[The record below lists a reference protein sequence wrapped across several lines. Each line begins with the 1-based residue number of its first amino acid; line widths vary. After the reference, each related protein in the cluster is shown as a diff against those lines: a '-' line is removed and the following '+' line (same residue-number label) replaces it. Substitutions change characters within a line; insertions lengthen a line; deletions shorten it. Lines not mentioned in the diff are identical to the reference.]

1 MKIKSNMSAKSNDSG
16 HLKVVSIRRR
26 YVQNTLQQHAFTHTK
41 IIATAK
47 RNIWATTRRMN
58 PSECITNNRTHNK
71 TLLLY
76 SIYICTQLSVYVC
89 GCFYV
94 MKQMDWGAPLASC
107 LLSYHAK
114 HAIEIDP
121 IKAAIEFFKY
131 AYVYVLVVYI
141 YLYNICVSILMYKFV
156 NQANKCVSSAHNS
169 SSTHT

>member
-1 MKIKSNMSAKSNDSG
+1 MSAKSNDSG

-71 TLLLY
+71 AMLLY
-76 SIYICTQLSVYVC
+76 SIYIFTQLSVYVC

-94 MKQMDWGAPLASC
+94 MKQMDWGAPPTM
-107 LLSYHAK
+107 LLTFISRNTRNRNWPHKGCYR
-114 HAIEIDP
+114 IFQIC
-121 IKAAIEFFKY
+121 
-131 AYVYVLVVYI
+131 
-141 YLYNICVSILMYKFV
+141 ICVCTCSLYVFV
-156 NQANKCVSSAHNS
+156 
-169 SSTHT
+169 